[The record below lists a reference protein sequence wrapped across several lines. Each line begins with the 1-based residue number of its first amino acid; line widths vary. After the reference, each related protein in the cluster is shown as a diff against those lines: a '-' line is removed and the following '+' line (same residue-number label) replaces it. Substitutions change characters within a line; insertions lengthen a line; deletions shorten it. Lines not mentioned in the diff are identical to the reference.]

1 MERELK
7 VEMEVGPIIGK
18 RRPDEDIRDLEIKA
32 NINNKL
38 AIKEP
43 ENV

>member
-7 VEMEVGPIIGK
+7 VEIEAVHIIGK
-18 RRPDEDIRDLEIKA
+18 RRSDEDIRDLEIKA